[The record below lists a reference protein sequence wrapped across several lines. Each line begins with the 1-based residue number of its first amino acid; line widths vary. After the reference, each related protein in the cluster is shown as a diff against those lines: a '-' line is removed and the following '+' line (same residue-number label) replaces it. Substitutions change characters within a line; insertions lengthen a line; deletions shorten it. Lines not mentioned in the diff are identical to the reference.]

1 MGTSALKSQ
10 QITDLDA
17 SPVVRNDAGR
27 NAAGIV
33 RMVTGGVT
41 AVDADDTSSVYKLV
55 RVPSNAVIKKVTI
68 MSRIAT
74 AGSADINVAYSDSTT
89 DGTQPSLQGT
99 IPQIS
104 AANNKLYG
112 AAQSLVLS
120 GVPTPFT
127 FKNAYMTNA
136 RLEQPLWQVL
146 GLTTDPGGFFD
157 IQANITTA
165 VTTGGQVSCA
175 VEYIML

>member
-27 NAAGIV
+27 NAAGILRFV
-33 RMVTGGVT
+33 DGGVT
-41 AVDADDTSSVYKLV
+41 AVDGDDTSSVYKLV
-55 RVPSNAVIKKVTI
+55 RIPSNAVIKRVTI
-68 MSRIAT
+68 MSRIAS

-89 DGTQPSLQGT
+89 DGTQPGLQGT

-104 AANNKLYG
+104 AANNKLFG
-112 AAQSLVLS
+112 AAQSLVLA
-120 GVPTPFT
+120 GVPTNFT
-127 FKNAYMTNA
+127 FKNTYMTTA
-136 RLEQPLWQVL
+136 RMNLPLWSVL

-157 IQANITTA
+157 IQANITTG
-165 VTTGGQVSCA
+165 VTTGGQVYCG
-175 VEYIML
+175 VDYIML